1 MTNTEKLSDLL
12 TRAADLAR
20 DMEGSDVGELRRQL
34 EVFREDGVS
43 ARDARD
49 AALRE
54 CDELR
59 QRMEDEGRSRAELLE
74 QLGALRERGD
84 VAALERR
91 LAEVEE
97 QLETARELKN
107 RAIEDSGRLRRELS
121 GQRARAERAE
131 KHVGD
136 LAASIAIL
144 DEVLPAENR
153 SGHEPLQVLQ
163 DAYDELETRRRALAE
178 LQRRYD
184 ERKGQVHKLAYGGE
198 SDEILDAIS
207 DLGEVVLEAYR
218 TVEGPQGVVEGA
230 IGVIK
235 HLQAR
240 DLDLSEVD
248 MILRDAVRSWDYEGS
263 SISARARAVAQLLG
277 QAQTRV
283 GELDAELRREKGR
296 RDDNPFV
303 EELDSYRTALADLY
317 RYVYSLPDH
326 VMVPRTGQAARQ
338 AELIREKV
346 DELRSALGG
355 DDDGQGESLLDIE
368 GLLELARRV
377 GRFSPGERKR

>member
-34 EVFREDGVS
+34 EVFREDGVNVR
-43 ARDARD
+43 AARD

-59 QRMEDEGRSRAELLE
+59 LRMADEGRSRAELLE

-84 VAALERR
+84 VAGLERS
-91 LAEVEE
+91 LAEAGER
-97 QLETARELKN
+97 LETAQTLAE
-107 RAIEDSGRLRRELS
+107 RAIQDSGRLRRELS
-121 GQRARAERAE
+121 EQRARADRAE

-163 DAYDELETRRRALAE
+163 DAYDELEARRRALA
-178 LQRRYD
+178 
-184 ERKGQVHKLAYGGE
+184 
-198 SDEILDAIS
+198 
-207 DLGEVVLEAYR
+207 
-218 TVEGPQGVVEGA
+218 
-230 IGVIK
+230 
-235 HLQAR
+235 
-240 DLDLSEVD
+240 
-248 MILRDAVRSWDYEGS
+248 
-263 SISARARAVAQLLG
+263 G
-277 QAQTRV
+277 QASGGGV
-283 GELDAELRREKGR
+283 D
-296 RDDNPFV
+296 PFIL
-303 EELDSYRTALADLY
+303 ELDSYRTALADLY

-326 VMVPRTGQAARQ
+326 VSVPRTGQAARQ

-346 DELRSALGG
+346 DELRSARG

-368 GLLELARRV
+368 GLLELARRAE
-377 GRFSPGERKR
+377 GFFPGKRKR